1 VVAETV
7 KGPIVLF
14 KTGPGHAGEHLAAIL
29 DQRTATDPP
38 IQMSDA
44 LARHTPGAHTTQ
56 AAACLPHGR

>member
-1 VVAETV
+1 M
-7 KGPIVLF
+7 LF

-56 AAACLPHGR
+56 AAACLPHGC